1 MTIPSIKQKLF
12 NFLFYKSVAIKIQFF
27 NSSSGRV
34 FPSGE
39 GQRSPPPHN
48 IYPAISKW
56 GGLDRTS
63 TFKGGLLGK
72 KRITFFKGGE
82 GGHF

>member
-1 MTIPSIKQKLF
+1 MGKVRGVLLLIIFT
-12 NFLFYKSVAIKIQFF
+12 
-27 NSSSGRV
+27 
-34 FPSGE
+34 
-39 GQRSPPPHN
+39 PPFQN
-48 IYPAISKW
+48 

-82 GGHF
+82 GGHFSRKK